1 MLAPNTSRPNGSSG
15 VPQGSEAMR
24 QEMPPPPPVVLKE
37 VCLGNDSRSWPSI
50 PVNLD
55 IERAVLAAIL
65 IDNDIQNEV
74 VDAGLRSADFFLP
87 EHGRIFECISAM
99 KHAGVPVDLLL
110 LCEELSRRDQL
121 ETAGGMAYI
130 SALAG
135 EGFRTSSVKF
145 YVDVLRTKAAL
156 RNLMHLADRTL
167 ELAAHPAADPE
178 YIASEMI
185 HRLEEVIKTLNS
197 FRS

>member
-1 MLAPNTSRPNGSSG
+1 
-15 VPQGSEAMR
+15 MR
-24 QEMPPPPPVVLKE
+24 QELPPPPPVFLKE
-37 VCLGNDSRSWPSI
+37 VRLGDDSRSWPSI
-50 PVNLD
+50 PANLD

-65 IDNDIQNEV
+65 IDNDIENEV
-74 VDAGLRSADFFLP
+74 AAAGLRSVDFFLP
-87 EHGRIFECISAM
+87 EHGRIFECMSTM
-99 KHAGVPVDLLL
+99 KHAGVPIDLLL
-110 LCEELSRRDQL
+110 LCEELTRRDQL

-167 ELAAHPAADPE
+167 DLAAHPAADPE
-178 YIASEMI
+178 HIASEMI
-185 HRLEEVIKTLNS
+185 RRLEEVIRTLHS